1 LQVCVVERNEY
12 TVSTAVDVSFEVP
25 VTQRNSVLESSER
38 VFGCSQVAP
47 AVRERDRTFV
57 IEIRVAAHT

>member
-1 LQVCVVERNEY
+1 LQVCVVECNEY
-12 TVSTAVDVSFEVP
+12 TVSTAVDISFEVT

-38 VFGCSQVAP
+38 VLGRNQVAP
-47 AVRERDRTFV
+47 AMSERNRTFV